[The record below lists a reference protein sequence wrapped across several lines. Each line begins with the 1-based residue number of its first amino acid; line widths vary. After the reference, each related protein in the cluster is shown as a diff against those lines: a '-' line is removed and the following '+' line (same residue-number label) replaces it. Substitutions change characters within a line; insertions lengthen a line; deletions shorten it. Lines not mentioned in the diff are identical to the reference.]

1 MYTFGK
7 PTPVRMAM
15 IHIALGIACLIATF
29 PVLRVVAI
37 SFRNTNTIAST
48 AQTVFPPPGQAT
60 AGDYI
65 KFFADAVVPYEII
78 DAIRGKGPQ
87 AANEDEQPLSP
98 DTTAPVA
105 ETEAGDS
112 GSDSLMDEFA
122 LLDEQDETEEVRYW
136 YSNYVDL
143 FTKHLFL
150 QWIYNSLIIS
160 FAASLIGVLLAATSA
175 YAFARFNFPGKPL
188 AIGFLFT
195 TQMIP
200 APMMIIPVYL
210 VIKSLNLGNTY
221 AGYVVALSVTSL
233 PFSIM
238 VLRGYFDTIPKSLEE
253 AARVDGCTPI
263 TAFFRILLPLS
274 TPALAIAFL
283 FSFTN
288 AWTEF
293 LLASTLLD
301 DVELRPW
308 TLGLMAFSGTLDG
321 RWGLFAAGSV
331 VIAIPSMM
339 LFLYSSKYVVSGL
352 TIGSVKG

>member
-7 PTPVRMAM
+7 PTPIRMAM

-48 AQTVFPPPGQAT
+48 AQVAFPPPGQAS
-60 AGDYI
+60 AYDYV

-78 DAIRGKGPQ
+78 DALTGKGPKEGP
-87 AANEDEQPLSP
+87 ATP
-98 DTTAPVA
+98 DTVEQSVGATDDSAS
-105 ETEAGDS
+105 AGS
-112 GSDSLMDEFA
+112 GDSLMDEFA
-122 LLDEQDETEEVRYW
+122 LLDEQDDTDDVRFW